1 MAPNRATRCDLS
13 PLDRVDEIVKWML
26 IMKFFIPN
34 PQSGGSG
41 VVTFAGDAAV
51 DIQKTISSLKS
62 YGGNELKNYV
72 TRFVEGGGIP
82 QSFTSTN
89 QLTLS
94 FEDDD
99 DMIFEAI

>member
-1 MAPNRATRCDLS
+1 VAQNRAARSELAPTDG
-13 PLDRVDEIVKWML
+13 VDEIVKWML
-26 IMKFFIPN
+26 GVKFFTPN
-34 PQSGGSG
+34 HQSGGSG
-41 VVTFAGDAAV
+41 VLSFASDAAV

-62 YGGNELKNYV
+62 YGSNEVENYV

-82 QSFTSTN
+82 QPFTSTN

-99 DMIFEAI
+99 DLIVDPM